1 MIITKGKGTI
11 VFLCRLRSVISLLTA
26 ILFFT
31 SIYLAPSVSA
41 ITLGEIESETV
52 RGSTRENISK
62 EERPIKPDVD
72 VSGNSQAEYNS
83 DEKNPRL
90 VCLLSVIMPG
100 GGHFYINQDAKGLS
114 FCIAA
119 GIGYTA
125 TGYFLIKASLADRGS
140 REYKNYL
147 LMTGFLFFMTLIV
160 HFVGIVEAY
169 SDADELG
176 KKNLFGK
183 NTDNPYGTKITYEE

>member
-1 MIITKGKGTI
+1 MTS
-11 VFLCRLRSVISLLTA
+11 CRLKSVISVLTA
-26 ILFFT
+26 TLFFI

-41 ITLGEIESETV
+41 ITLGEIESDKISE
-52 RGSTRENISK
+52 SENKNISK
-62 EERPIKPDVD
+62 EENLLTPDKDIYVTPQ
-72 VSGNSQAEYNS
+72 SEEIS

-125 TGYFLIKASLADRGS
+125 TGYFLIKASLANKGS

-169 SDADELG
+169 SDADELNR
-176 KKNLFGK
+176 KNLFGK
-183 NTDNPYGTKITYEE
+183 DIDNPYGTKVVYE

>member
-1 MIITKGKGTI
+1 MTIIKGKGII
-11 VFLCRLRSVISLLTA
+11 VIACRLKSVISVLTA
-26 ILFFT
+26 IFFFT
-31 SIYLAPSVSA
+31 SIYLAPSASA
-41 ITLGEIESETV
+41 ITLGEIKPETG
-52 RGSTRENISK
+52 RSTKENISN
-62 EERPIKPDVD
+62 EERVVKPDADAPV
-72 VSGNSQAEYNS
+72 NPQAE
-83 DEKNPRL
+83 DDTDIKNPRL

-176 KKNLFGK
+176 KKNLFGS
-183 NTDNPYGTKITYEE
+183 NADNPYGTKIIYEK